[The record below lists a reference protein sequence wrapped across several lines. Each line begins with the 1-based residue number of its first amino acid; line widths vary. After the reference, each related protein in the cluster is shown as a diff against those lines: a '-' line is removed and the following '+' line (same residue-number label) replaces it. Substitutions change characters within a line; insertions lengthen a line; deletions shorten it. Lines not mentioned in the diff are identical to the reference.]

1 MFCAYLGPLFKVN
14 FKWFLDDLRSI
25 LNGIRFGIVLLFLYI
40 FNIYNILYI
49 RASKTSI
56 ISALKLCMIFRMTKE
71 LCGVEEEE
79 INMGNHHDQMV
90 LRISSLNLFNS
101 NERT

>member
-1 MFCAYLGPLFKVN
+1 M
-14 FKWFLDDLRSI
+14 
-25 LNGIRFGIVLLFLYI
+25 I
-40 FNIYNILYI
+40 FPVTFSSYMTEVYNL
-49 RASKTSI
+49 KTSI
-56 ISALKLCMIFRMTKE
+56 ISALKLCMIFMMTKE
-71 LCGVEEEE
+71 LCRVEEEE

>member
-1 MFCAYLGPLFKVN
+1 M
-14 FKWFLDDLRSI
+14 
-25 LNGIRFGIVLLFLYI
+25 I
-40 FNIYNILYI
+40 FPVTFSSYMTEVYNL
-49 RASKTSI
+49 KTSI

-71 LCGVEEEE
+71 LCRVEEEE

>member
-1 MFCAYLGPLFKVN
+1 M
-14 FKWFLDDLRSI
+14 
-25 LNGIRFGIVLLFLYI
+25 I
-40 FNIYNILYI
+40 FPVTFSSYMTEVYNL
-49 RASKTSI
+49 KTSI
-56 ISALKLCMIFRMTKE
+56 IFALKLCMIFMMTKE
-71 LCGVEEEE
+71 LCRVEEEE